1 MPKID
6 VEAAL
11 IGVTGRSVSNPEG
24 RCEEG
29 VAAKIPV
36 QWKRDE
42 MPKCT
47 NIFARDM
54 RRYAVIW
61 GFVDQDTAHD

>member
-1 MPKID
+1 MSLID
-6 VEAAL
+6 RPGSQA
-11 IGVTGRSVSNPEG
+11 GVHRIRKGPR
-24 RCEEG
+24 EEV

-47 NIFARDM
+47 NTFARDM
-54 RRYAVIW
+54 RRVRSDL
-61 GFVDQDTAHD
+61 GLR